1 MTAHL
6 RAPSRR
12 TIEVGV
18 VVATYVLFLIVGVYS
33 GQTTMNVDIISPSDG
48 AGLRSSPVELI
59 AKVTI
64 RDIPLANVTTTF
76 TVIYWTVGQTDT
88 ETKTDND
95 GIATLLVPAVS
106 GNYSWHVT
114 AMKEGYA
121 KIVSPSRNF
130 SVKLLLVVEPLLP
143 STFILAVSPVD
154 FKARV
159 TDMKGGPVQ
168 AANVTFYVD
177 SIMIGSNLTDQNG
190 VAQLSRSMTMG
201 MHTWYASASKEGEG
215 AISDTTRFVVGQ
227 LTSLVTGDS
236 ISGSLLSVVLRC
248 NGTWPSSS
256 HELRATRMRSSSA
269 LNE

>member
-18 VVATYVLFLIVGVYS
+18 VVATYVLFLIVGVYG

-48 AGLRSSPVELI
+48 AGLRASPVELI
-59 AKVTI
+59 AKLTI

-88 ETKTDND
+88 ETKTDNN

-114 AMKEGYA
+114 AMREGYP
-121 KIVSPSRNF
+121 KIESRSQDF
-130 SVKLLLVVEPLLP
+130 SVKLLLAVEPLVP

-159 TDMKGGPVQ
+159 TDMKGGTVQ
-168 AANVTFYVD
+168 SANVTFYVD
-177 SIMIGSNLTDQNG
+177 SILIGSSVTGQNG
-190 VAQLSRSMTMG
+190 IAQLSRPLTMG
-201 MHTWYASASKEGEG
+201 RHTWYASARKEGEG
-215 AISDTTRFVVGQ
+215 GISDMTLFVVGQ
-227 LTSLVTGDS
+227 
-236 ISGSLLSVVLRC
+236 
-248 NGTWPSSS
+248 PS
-256 HELRATRMRSSSA
+256 
-269 LNE
+269 